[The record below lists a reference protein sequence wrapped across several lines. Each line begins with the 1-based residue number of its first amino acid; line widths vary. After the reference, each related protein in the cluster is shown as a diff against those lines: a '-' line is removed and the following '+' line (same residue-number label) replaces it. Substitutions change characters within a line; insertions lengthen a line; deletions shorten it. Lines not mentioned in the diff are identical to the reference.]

1 MPVVLN
7 KRRDG
12 CPRGAAYIGRPSKW
26 GNPFVIGADGTRD
39 EVGGNCAGGIS
50 YVSARLRDVMATF
63 CWRSRTA
70 GRTRPFASTSRV
82 PGRSDGRS
90 RRQASHSRRHH

>member
-39 EVGGNCAGGIS
+39 EVVER
-50 YVSARLRDVMATF
+50 YRTWLVSARLRDVMATF